1 MKIINKVLLILGIV
15 FTINQTVYASE
26 QEEVKELFLSKIETV
41 VSIIKDDTITKEER
55 NSKIV
60 QLLTP
65 TIDFEIMAKL
75 SLGSKEWTKL
85 NGEQKTI
92 FVKLYVQRMKQSY
105 SSKLDAYSGQ
115 EIAVTNI
122 LQPKPNRIELVTNIV
137 NPDNNL
143 EINYKYYKPAKQ
155 EEGKDSWLI
164 YDVEILGI
172 SILKTDR
179 AQFSEFLQ
187 TKTIDDL
194 ITRLSD
200 S

>member
-1 MKIINKVLLILGIV
+1 MKIVSKVLLVLGIV
-15 FTINQTVYASE
+15 FIIGQSVYASE
-26 QEEVKELFLSKIETV
+26 QEEVKELFLKKIATV
-41 VSIIKDDTITKEER
+41 VNIIKESTITKEER

-75 SLGSKEWTKL
+75 SLGAKEWAKL
-85 NGEQKTI
+85 NEEQKTT
-92 FVKLYVQRMKQSY
+92 FVKLYVERMKQSY

-115 EIAVTNI
+115 EIEVTNI
-122 LQPKPNRIELVTNIV
+122 LQPKSNRIELVTNIV

-143 EINYKYYKPAKQ
+143 EISYKYYKPAKQ

-164 YDVEILGI
+164 YDVTILGI

-179 AQFSEFLQ
+179 AQFSEFLR

-194 ITRLSD
+194 ITRLSN